1 MTDTD
6 AQNAPKD
13 TLPLNSDKNNQRT
26 LTQNINLKDLA
37 AKPITSENNKKPIKA
52 PEPQL
57 KKIEIVIAG
66 ISYPIFCPVTEEE
79 ELRAAVYD
87 INNAMLD
94 LKKEAPNLTQENLLV
109 LCCLNL
115 HEKISDNNKSDIN
128 RSNESRQTES
138 LLSKIMND
146 AQSIL

>member
-6 AQNAPKD
+6 AQNVPQDK
-13 TLPLNSDKNNQRT
+13 LPTSPTENNQRT

-52 PEPQL
+52 PESQL
-57 KKIEIVIAG
+57 KKIDIIIAG
-66 ISYPIFCPVTEEE
+66 IAYPIFCPVSEEE

-94 LKKEAPNLTQENLLV
+94 LKKEAPNLPQENLLV
-109 LCCLNL
+109 LYCLNL
-115 HEKISDNNKSDIN
+115 HEKISDNNKSNIH
-128 RSNESRQTES
+128 RSNESRQTEA